1 MLVNGKEMNSFKE
14 PQGHLRDIF
23 SPPYMGVEGVSINLV
38 DRNPLLMYVQYA
50 EAKLTGLS
58 KTEPVNFAFPYSS
71 M

>member
-23 SPPYMGVEGVSINLV
+23 SPPYIGGRR
-38 DRNPLLMYVQYA
+38 DFDQLLMYVQYA

>member
-38 DRNPLLMYVQYA
+38 DRNPLLMYVRRQ
-50 EAKLTGLS
+50 KS
-58 KTEPVNFAFPYSS
+58 
-71 M
+71 